1 LGEEDGGGEGS
12 IAEFILSTASLFSF
26 ELREIL
32 QLVREAGFR
41 GIELMVTRRE
51 ETQSTAYVKELAA
64 EFDIAV
70 RSIHAPFLFAAK
82 KVWGDPQHKIASSL
96 DMARELGAGVV
107 VVHLPYF
114 WQWEY
119 ARWVRRNLNSC
130 GGHGEAIVAV
140 ENAMKVFIHRPLNLS
155 LYNSLR
161 EMGHFDNLVFDTS
174 HYAIAGID
182 IFEAWEEL
190 GERVRH
196 IHLSNNYLK
205 GFDDHALPFEGRL
218 PLDRFLRVLH
228 RDGFDGKVALELG
241 PGPLEARLG
250 RKRIVDNL
258 RRSLD
263 FCIANFA

>member
-1 LGEEDGGGEGS
+1 M
-12 IAEFILSTASLFSF
+12 
-26 ELREIL
+26 
-32 QLVREAGFR
+32 REAGFQ
-41 GIELMVTRRE
+41 GIELMVTKRE
-51 ETQSTAYVKELAA
+51 ETQSTSYVKELAC

-82 KVWGDPQHKIASSL
+82 KVWGGPQEKIAISTA
-96 DMARELGAGVV
+96 MARDLGADVI

-114 WQWEY
+114 WQWGY
-119 ARWVRRNLNSC
+119 ARWAHRDLNAYARDS
-130 GGHGEAIVAV
+130 GVIVAV
-140 ENAMKVFIHRPLNLS
+140 ENAMLVNLYRPVNLS
-155 LYNSLR
+155 LFNSLH
-161 EMGHFDNLVFDTS
+161 ELSHFDNLVFDTS

-182 IFEAWEEL
+182 IFQAWDTL
-190 GERVRH
+190 GSRVRH

-218 PLDRFLRVLH
+218 PLDRFLRMLH

-263 FCIANFA
+263 FCIANYG